1 MRLPIAIDIY
11 RLGYYAGLGARKV
24 ATVTPSV
31 SLPQNQPAC
40 LTDATT
46 GLVDCGNWAVSASWA
61 VPATATSGIY
71 IGKLVRPDTG
81 GSSHMVFVVRDDT
94 GQSDILLQTSDT
106 TWQAYNDYGGNSLYS
121 GAASRPRVQGELQ
134 PAVHGPRQSIQ
145 AHLVVRRR
153 IPDGAMAR
161 SQWLLGQLYHRRRH
175 RSTRRRAA
183 GTPDLHVVGT

>member
-1 MRLPIAIDIY
+1 
-11 RLGYYAGLGARKV
+11 
-24 ATVTPSV
+24 
-31 SLPQNQPAC
+31 
-40 LTDATT
+40 
-46 GLVDCGNWAVSASWA
+46 
-61 VPATATSGIY
+61 
-71 IGKLVRPDTG
+71 
-81 GSSHMVFVVRDDT
+81 MVFVVRDDT

-121 GAASRPRVQGELQ
+121 GQ
-134 PAVHGPRQSIQ
+134 PAGRAYKVSYNRPFVTRGNHLQ

-153 IPDGAMAR
+153 ISDGALAR